1 MGPMRKLVL
10 INLLNAPFYFYFYH
24 DINLKYINLQKHLVK
39 KYLII
44 GEELLNQGFVL
55 QFILVVL

>member
-44 GEELLNQGFVL
+44 GEELLYKKKF
-55 QFILVVL
+55 